1 MTGPGDIGG
10 QGRNLPAN
18 FILIK
23 QRMVVN
29 QYLDTSKV
37 TYRIGFA
44 AASVVAP
51 MQAKTTII
59 GLTSPYGNPAIF
71 ASSNERY

>member
-37 TYRIGFA
+37 TYRTGFA
-44 AASVVAP
+44 AAAVVAP
-51 MQAKTTII
+51 IQAKTTII
-59 GLTSPYGNPAIF
+59 GLICPYGNPAIF
-71 ASSNERY
+71 VSSNERY